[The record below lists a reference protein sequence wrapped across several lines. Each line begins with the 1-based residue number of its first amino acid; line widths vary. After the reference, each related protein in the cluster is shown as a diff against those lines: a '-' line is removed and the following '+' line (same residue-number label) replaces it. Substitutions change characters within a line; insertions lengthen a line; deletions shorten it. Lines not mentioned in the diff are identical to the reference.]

1 MAQDNFEVSSPLSH
15 DFQEI
20 FPPVAGVGAPLCVRV
35 ESGDCTVEVSVE
47 EEVPPH
53 AATRQRSDPSKN
65 PRRATDKDTTRR
77 FARSLISVRMGP
89 HMLLP
94 GDADAVKGARMKR
107 ESLRRV
113 MSFAAPYKWEIIGF
127 LSAIV
132 LSALLALAPPLL
144 FRAIL
149 DHAIPDRDRQLITTL
164 AIVLVLAAAGDAAL
178 AITQRWLS
186 SRIGEGLIY
195 DLRVALFDKVQ
206 RMPIAFFTRTQ
217 TGALTSRLN
226 SDVVG
231 AQTAVTST
239 LGSVVSNVVVL
250 VTTLVSM
257 LLLEWRLTL
266 LSLVVLPLFIAP
278 AKRVGLKL
286 GGIAREQMEINAQMN
301 TQMNERF
308 NVAGAMIV
316 KLFGRREREVQSFAE
331 KAAGVRDTGI
341 KSALYGRVF
350 FVALGLVGATGAAAI
365 YGVGAHL
372 VVSGD
377 ISAGTLVAMA
387 AFVQRIYQPLT
398 GLTNARV
405 EVMTAFVSF
414 DRVFEVLDAPVSIV
428 DRPGA
433 IDLVD
438 PRGEIEFNNV
448 VFRYPTASSVSV
460 ASLETPGGASSDPNV
475 DVLKGVSLHIA
486 PGETVA
492 VVGSSGSGKSTMASL
507 VPRLYDVT
515 SGVVRIDGHDV
526 RDLTGDSLHDAI
538 GVVSQDPHLFHESIE
553 ANLLYARPTATHE
566 EVVEACR
573 AARIHDTIAALPD
586 GYKTLVGERGY
597 RLSGGEK
604 QRVAI
609 ARMLLK
615 NPAIMIL
622 DEATSHLDNEN
633 EALVQEALEDALSG
647 RTAFVIAHRL
657 STIRDADRI
666 VVLDSG
672 RVIEQGT
679 HDELMSLDGMY
690 AAQVRAG
697 GSFGLATPTP

>member
-1 MAQDNFEVSSPLSH
+1 
-15 DFQEI
+15 
-20 FPPVAGVGAPLCVRV
+20 
-35 ESGDCTVEVSVE
+35 
-47 EEVPPH
+47 
-53 AATRQRSDPSKN
+53 
-65 PRRATDKDTTRR
+65 
-77 FARSLISVRMGP
+77 MGP

-107 ESLRRV
+107 ASLRRAWQF
-113 MSFAAPYKWEIIGF
+113 SAAYKWKIIGF
-127 LSAIV
+127 LTAIV
-132 LSALLALAPPLL
+132 ASALIALAPPLL

-149 DHAIPDRDRQLITTL
+149 DRAIPQQNRGLITTL
-164 AIVLVLAAAGDAAL
+164 AIVLVLAAIADAGL

-186 SRIGEGLIY
+186 SSIGEGLIY

-217 TGALTSRLN
+217 TGALISRLN

-239 LGSVVSNVVVL
+239 LGSVVSNIVVL
-250 VTTLVSM
+250 ITTLAAMFV
-257 LLLEWRLTL
+257 LEWRLTL

-278 AKRVGLKL
+278 AKRMGLKL
-286 GGIAREQMEINAQMN
+286 GGIAREQMELNAQMN
-301 TQMNERF
+301 TQMSERF

-316 KLFGRREREVQSFAE
+316 KLFGRREREVNTFASR
-331 KAAGVRDTGI
+331 ASGVRDTGI
-341 KSALYGRVF
+341 KAALYGRVF
-350 FVALGLVGATGAAAI
+350 FVALGLVGAMGAAAI
-365 YGVGAHL
+365 YGIGAQL
-372 VVSGD
+372 VVSD
-377 ISAGTLVAMA
+377 AITPGTLVALA
-387 AFVQRIYQPLT
+387 ALVTRIYQPLT

-414 DRVFEVLDAPVSIV
+414 DRVFEVLDAPVSIF

-438 PRGEIEFNNV
+438 PRGSIEFDNV
-448 VFRYPTASSVSV
+448 VFRYPPASDSSV
-460 ASLETPGGASSDPNV
+460 ASLETPGGTSGDPDV
-475 DVLKGVSLHIA
+475 DVLKGISLHIA

-492 VVGSSGSGKSTMASL
+492 VVGSSGSGKSTMATL
-507 VPRLYDVT
+507 IPRLYDVT
-515 SGVVRIDGHDV
+515 TGAILIDGHDV

-538 GVVSQDPHLFHESIE
+538 GVVTQDPHLFHETIK
-553 ANLLYARPTATHE
+553 ANLLYARPDATDA
-566 EVVEACR
+566 EVVAACE
-573 AARIHDTIAALPD
+573 AARIHSTIAALPD
-586 GYKTLVGERGY
+586 GYDTYVGERGY

-633 EALVQEALEDALSG
+633 ESLVQEALEAALHG

-666 VVLDSG
+666 VVLDNG
-672 RVIEQGT
+672 RIVEEGT
-679 HDELMSLDGMY
+679 HEVLMALDGAY
-690 AAQVRAG
+690 ASQVRAG
-697 GSFGLATPTP
+697 GSFGAVAPTL

>member
-1 MAQDNFEVSSPLSH
+1 
-15 DFQEI
+15 
-20 FPPVAGVGAPLCVRV
+20 
-35 ESGDCTVEVSVE
+35 
-47 EEVPPH
+47 
-53 AATRQRSDPSKN
+53 
-65 PRRATDKDTTRR
+65 
-77 FARSLISVRMGP
+77 
-89 HMLLP
+89 MLLP

-107 ESLRRV
+107 ASLRRAWQF
-113 MSFAAPYKWEIIGF
+113 SSAYKWKIIGF
-127 LSAIV
+127 LTAIV
-132 LSALLALAPPLL
+132 ASALIALAPPLL

-149 DHAIPDRDRQLITTL
+149 DRAIPQQNRGLITTL
-164 AIVLVLAAAGDAAL
+164 AIILVVAAIADAGL

-186 SRIGEGLIY
+186 SSIGEGLIY

-217 TGALTSRLN
+217 TGALISRLN

-239 LGSVVSNVVVL
+239 LGSVVSNIVVL
-250 VTTLVSM
+250 ITTLAAMFV
-257 LLLEWRLTL
+257 LEWRLTL

-278 AKRVGLKL
+278 AKRMGLKL
-286 GGIAREQMEINAQMN
+286 GGIAREQMELNAQMN
-301 TQMNERF
+301 TQMSERF

-316 KLFGRREREVQSFAE
+316 KLFGRREREVNTFASR
-331 KAAGVRDTGI
+331 ASGVRDTGI
-341 KSALYGRVF
+341 KAALYGRVF
-350 FVALGLVGATGAAAI
+350 FVALGLVGAMGAAAI
-365 YGVGAHL
+365 YGIGAQL
-372 VVSGD
+372 VVSD
-377 ISAGTLVAMA
+377 AITPGTLVALA
-387 AFVQRIYQPLT
+387 ALVTRIYQPLT

-414 DRVFEVLDAPVSIV
+414 DRVFEVLDAPVSIF

-438 PRGEIEFNNV
+438 PRGSIEFDNV
-448 VFRYPTASSVSV
+448 VFRYPPASESSV
-460 ASLETPGGASSDPNV
+460 ASLEAPGGTSGDPDV
-475 DVLKGVSLHIA
+475 DVLKGITLHIA

-492 VVGSSGSGKSTMASL
+492 VVGSSGSGKSTMATL

-515 SGVVRIDGHDV
+515 SGAIRIDGHDV

-538 GVVSQDPHLFHESIE
+538 GVVTQDPHLFHETIK
-553 ANLLYARPTATHE
+553 ANLLYARPDATDA
-566 EVVEACR
+566 EVVAACE
-573 AARIHDTIAALPD
+573 AARIHSTIAALPD
-586 GYKTLVGERGY
+586 GYETYVGERGY

-633 EALVQEALEDALSG
+633 ESLVQEALEAALHG

-666 VVLDSG
+666 VVLDNG
-672 RVIEQGT
+672 RIVEEGT
-679 HDELMSLDGMY
+679 HEALMSLDGAY
-690 AAQVRAG
+690 ASQVRAG
-697 GSFGLATPTP
+697 GSFGAAAPTL